1 LVPIGT
7 DAAARAGAEAEAD
20 VAGGVTTGAEGV
32 KDAGGVHE
40 GAVA

>member
-1 LVPIGT
+1 MVPIGT
-7 DAAARAGAEAEAD
+7 DAAARAGAGAD

>member
-1 LVPIGT
+1 MVPIGT
-7 DAAARAGAEAEAD
+7 DAAARAGAGAD

-32 KDAGGVHE
+32 EDAGGVHE

>member
-1 LVPIGT
+1 
-7 DAAARAGAEAEAD
+7 

-32 KDAGGVHE
+32 KDADGVHE